1 MAVMPLVLLPDPV
14 LRQIAQ
20 PVDDITDEIL
30 QLAENM
36 AETMYAAPGI
46 GLAANQVGV
55 LKRVIVMDC
64 ARDDE
69 PAALWKMINPE
80 IIWHS
85 TDNTKMEEGCLSIPG
100 HNAEV
105 KRPSEVHVSYLDT
118 QGQMQKM
125 QATALL
131 AACVQ
136 HEIDHLNGV
145 LFLDHLSR
153 LKRDMI
159 MRKVIKESRTQND

>member
-1 MAVMPLVLLPDPV
+1 MSVMPIVLVPQSV
-14 LRQIAQ
+14 LRQVAQ

-30 QLAENM
+30 QLADDM
-36 AETMYAAPGI
+36 AETMYEAPGI

-64 ARDDE
+64 ARNDE
-69 PAALWKMINPE
+69 PPALWKMINPE
-80 IIWHS
+80 IKWRS
-85 TDNTKMEEGCLSIPG
+85 DDNTMMEEGCLSIPG

-105 KRPSEVHVSYLDT
+105 LRPSEVHVSYLDIK
-118 QGQMQKM
+118 GQMQEM
-125 QATALL
+125 QATGLM

-145 LFLDHLSR
+145 LFLEHLSR

-159 MRKVIKESRTQND
+159 MRKVLKENRTQNE